1 MTTKMQVASATY
13 VHAMLRAFEPES
25 LPGRR
30 LTDWLRYNYSSLGID
45 FDAAVRMRAANGR
58 LRPRPPVDKALS
70 KASWAQ
76 LTTAVGQ
83 VASRPGDAADL
94 SDSNLAAFAAAIE
107 LATGEMAILRFVFHL
122 ARDQSFDRLC
132 DNLVATKMID
142 SLGLLSLCLGQ
153 ASAELWAQLARGQ
166 LARLQLVH
174 VSGDGQSCFGYCL
187 PYRLSRALLP
197 PNEGLEAIEQR
208 LIGQRQTARL
218 DLADYD
224 HMAGTCDFLRRLLA
238 GALESGRPGV
248 NILLHGEPGTGK
260 TEFCRSLAAALGST
274 LYAVGEADC
283 DGDEIDRT
291 ERLDALRLADRLSA
305 RRGRTLLLFDEM
317 EDVLQ
322 SGERIAAGGRVV
334 RRAGSKVF
342 FNRLLESNAVPIL
355 WTTNAIAEFDPA
367 FLRRMTFVCEMKRLP
382 AQQRQKLWQGVAR
395 RNGLQLNDED
405 ASQLA
410 RRHNIAPAAITGA
423 IAAVA
428 MARDAATGGTAIGDA
443 RADIDL
449 VIKATTNAGDSRQH
463 RTAGPFEVDLVNA
476 DMNLG
481 QLTASLSA
489 RTAPR
494 DVSFCFY
501 GPPGTG
507 KSAYAREL
515 AARMQMEPLVKR
527 GSDLLS
533 KWVGGTEQNLAAA
546 FEEASQDRAFLI
558 IDEADNLLWRR
569 GGANQSWE
577 VSMVNELLQQME
589 CHRLPFACT
598 TNHLES
604 LDPAALRRFDFKVK
618 FDFLSEAQA
627 AYAYRQFFGRP
638 APDHLRRLRGLTP
651 GDFAVVARKA
661 RVLDLLAD
669 DKADLVGLLAGEADA
684 KNLPRR
690 IGF

>member
-13 VHAMLRAFEPES
+13 VHAMLRAFEPGS
-25 LPGRR
+25 VPGRR

-45 FDAAVRMRAANGR
+45 FDAAVRTRSANGR
-58 LRPRPPVDKALS
+58 LRLRPPAEKALS
-70 KASWAQ
+70 NHSWAQ
-76 LTTAVGQ
+76 LTAATGQ
-83 VASRPGDAADL
+83 AASRLGDEADL
-94 SDSNLAAFAAAIE
+94 AGANLEAFATAIE
-107 LATGEMAILRFVFHL
+107 LAPGEAAILRFVFHL
-122 ARDQSFDRLC
+122 GRDKSFDWLC
-132 DNLVATKMID
+132 DNLVGTKMID

-153 ASAELWAQLARGQ
+153 TTAELWAHLTRGQ
-166 LARLQLVH
+166 LARLQLIQ
-174 VSGDGQSCFGYCL
+174 VSGDGQSCFGYYL

-197 PNEGLEAIEQR
+197 PNDGLDAIER
-208 LIGQRQTARL
+208 SLIGHRQSARL
-218 DLADYD
+218 DLANYD
-224 HMAGTCDFLRRLLA
+224 HMAPIRDFLRRLLE
-238 GALESGRPGV
+238 GALEGRHLGV

-260 TEFCRSLAAALGST
+260 TEFCRSLAAALDST

-283 DGDEIDRT
+283 DGDEMDRS

-322 SGERIAAGGRVV
+322 SGDRVAAGGRTI

-342 FNRLLESNAVPIL
+342 FNRLLETNAVPVL

-382 AQQRQKLWQGVAR
+382 AMQRRKLWQGVA
-395 RNGLQLNDED
+395 NGSKLELNDEE

-410 RRHNIAPAAITGA
+410 RRHDVVPSVIAGA
-423 IAAVA
+423 IAAVT
-428 MARDAATGGTAIGDA
+428 MAGGAK
-443 RADIDL
+443 ADIDL
-449 VIKATTNAGDSRQH
+449 AINATANAADNRRH
-463 RTAGPFEVDLVNA
+463 RSAGRFEVELVNA
-476 DMNLG
+476 DMDLG
-481 QLTASLSA
+481 QLTQSLSSSA
-489 RTAPR
+489 APR

-515 AARMQMEPLVKR
+515 AERMRLEPMVKR

-533 KWVGGTEQNLAAA
+533 KWVGGTERNLAAA
-546 FEEASQDRAFLI
+546 FDEATQDRAFLI

-569 GGANQSWE
+569 DGANQSWE

-589 CHRLPFACT
+589 CHALPFACT
-598 TNHLES
+598 TNHLDS

-618 FDFLSEAQA
+618 FDFLTDAQLA
-627 AYAYRQFFGRP
+627 HAYQQFFGRR
-638 APDHLRRLRGLTP
+638 APDQLRRLRGLTP

-661 RVLDLLAD
+661 RVLNLLAD
-669 DKADLVGLLAGEADA
+669 DKADLVGLLARETDA